1 VSDPID
7 IKALDE
13 YLKGGSDIS
22 QRYRELGREDVPP
35 ELDRRVLEEARA
47 AVAGGGAARSR
58 SWLRWSAPVALA
70 ASVVLVVAVVIESP
84 VQDETIA
91 IQPASEAVRGY
102 DDAEEYKLQRETAQ
116 ARQHEPELQVVT
128 PEQPAALERAAAPP
142 AAPPP
147 ANVAKAEMKGRDGP
161 PVVEEVRVNAQAARE
176 QSFAPSPVTVV
187 DSAAIDSAEAQL
199 AAELPAPTMRTQS
212 TSVQSASV
220 RNEAD
225 RAAGVAADSSAN
237 AETQLQEAVVT
248 GTRQRRSAG
257 RTAGPRN
264 TISGSAFSSEK
275 RPAADPDAEQI
286 DPAKWLEEIRDLR
299 RAGKIAE
306 ADRAWEQFR
315 EAFPNFP
322 VKDDD
327 VARKQ
332 P

>member
-13 YLKGGSDIS
+13 YLKGDSDIS

-35 ELDRRVLEEARA
+35 DLDRRVLAQARA

-84 VQDETIA
+84 VQDETLA
-91 IQPASEAVRGY
+91 IQPAGENSYEHDYV
-102 DDAEEYKLQRETAQ
+102 DEYKLQEESAQ
-116 ARQHEPELQVVT
+116 VRQLQPQPQII
-128 PEQPAALERAAAPP
+128 PEQVPAAVPTADRP

-147 ANVAKAEMKGRDGP
+147 ASAAKAEAKRADRA
-161 PVVEEVRVNAQAARE
+161 PVVEEVLVNAEASRP
-176 QSFAPSPVTVV
+176 SFAASPVAVDTVT
-187 DSAAIDSAEAQL
+187 IDSAEAQL
-199 AAELPAPTMRTQS
+199 AAERPAPSIRTQS
-212 TSVQSASV
+212 TSA
-220 RNEAD
+220 RNEVD
-225 RAAGVAADSSAN
+225 RAAGPEDSSAK
-237 AETQLQEAVVT
+237 ASAPTELQEIAVT

-264 TISGSAFSSEK
+264 TISGSAFER
-275 RPAADPDAEQI
+275 RPAADADAEQSE
-286 DPAKWLEEIRDLR
+286 PAKRLEEIRDLR
-299 RAGKIAE
+299 RAGKTAE
-306 ADRAWEQFR
+306 ADLAWQRFR
-315 EAFPNFP
+315 EAFPDFP
-322 VKDDD
+322 VAQDD